1 MFQIPFF
8 KKKIPKFWKF
18 FLDQIFGGISKYCLI
33 ENWGNRFANFYNL
46 NNFSTNMLII
56 KFYLKY
62 LLMMVQKNK
71 KQKHYVITIISL
83 IFIKPSEGL
92 GLSQKQNN

>member
-33 ENWGNRFANFYNL
+33 E
-46 NNFSTNMLII
+46 
-56 KFYLKY
+56 
-62 LLMMVQKNK
+62 
-71 KQKHYVITIISL
+71 
-83 IFIKPSEGL
+83 L
-92 GLSQKQNN
+92 GQSFRQFLQFE